1 MKNKL
6 FAFLLRHKKW
16 SILVLYL
23 VTMLVVWL
31 KRKIIIYQHI
41 PFQLPMQLLDF
52 VLLVFAF
59 IGLVFIVQMLRL
71 PPLTKWQFQRAV
83 ESAGI
88 HNGNGAYPV
97 LISVSPDRHK
107 EHGKRF
113 RLNNM
118 GISVLDLSSPNNLAR
133 LEAAL
138 NGKIYK
144 IDYGR
149 RSSRTLLYILPRR
162 FVKPYIISL
171 DSVEL
176 AKEPNFLVVG
186 KTGSGKSYA
195 LMVLLG
201 IYSSIPGVHIT
212 ICDYKKSSFAQ
223 FSDSAS
229 FYGYEEVPEG
239 IRVFYEEFKY
249 RLAANEEE
257 RNKKIRVLLID
268 EYGALISAQD
278 KKTADELKTMVS
290 NMLFMGRSLGIR
302 VLIGVQRADAEHF
315 KAGARDQARAILG
328 LGNLSKEQKQMLFS
342 DYKDSMDE
350 HNGLGEGYL
359 LIDGQDIERVQVAE
373 IKDMEMLN
381 YQIRLV
387 MGGADGEA

>member
-1 MKNKL
+1 MKKRICNFILRHRRWSIVFAYL
-6 FAFLLRHKKW
+6 FAIF
-16 SILVLYL
+16 I
-23 VTMLVVWL
+23 VWHN
-31 KRKIIIYQHI
+31 RQNFIYQHI
-41 PFQLPMQLLDF
+41 PFLLRTEPLDF

-59 IGLVFIVQMLRL
+59 IGLVFFVQLLRL
-71 PPLTKWQFQRAV
+71 PPLTRWQFQRAV

-107 EHGKRF
+107 EHGKIF

-118 GISVLDLSSPNNLAR
+118 GISVLDLSSPNNIAR

-239 IRVFYEEFKY
+239 IRAFYEEFKY
-249 RLAANEEE
+249 RLAANDEE

-278 KKTADELKTMVS
+278 KKIADELKTMVS

-342 DYKDSMDE
+342 DYKDTMNE

-359 LIDGQDIERVQVAE
+359 LVDGQDIERVQVAE
-373 IKDMEMLN
+373 IKDMEKLN
-381 YQIRLV
+381 IQIRLA
-387 MGGADGEA
+387 MGGFGGEA